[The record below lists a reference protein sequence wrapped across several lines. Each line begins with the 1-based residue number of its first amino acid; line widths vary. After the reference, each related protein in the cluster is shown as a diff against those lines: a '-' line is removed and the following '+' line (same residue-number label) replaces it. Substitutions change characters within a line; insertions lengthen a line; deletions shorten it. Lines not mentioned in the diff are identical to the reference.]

1 MEGIVHMENVRL
13 DKNALEGHKITV
25 IVPCYNE
32 QDSLP
37 YFYSELQNV
46 IKEMGTLD
54 FELLFIDDGSKD
66 NTLEKIMDIE
76 QGNQTVSYISFSRN
90 FGKEA
95 AICAGLRNA
104 KGEYVAVMDA
114 DLQDPPSLLP
124 EMFRLVSEEGYDCAA
139 ARRTTRK
146 GEPFIR
152 SVFARMFYHIME
164 HISQA
169 NMVDGA
175 RDYRLMNRKFVDSLL
190 EIGEYNRFS
199 KGLFGWVGFK
209 TKWVEFDNV
218 ERIAGKTK
226 WSFWKLFHYSMEGII
241 AFSSIP
247 LALSSFFGILSF
259 AAAFIFLFFVII
271 RRLFFGDPVAGWAS
285 IVSII
290 LFIGGIQLFCMGILG
305 QYLSKTYLETK
316 KRPIYIVRE
325 SNVKE
330 LK

>member
-1 MEGIVHMENVRL
+1 MENVRL
-13 DKNALEGHKITV
+13 DKNVLEGHKITV

-54 FELLFIDDGSKD
+54 FELLFIDDGSRD

-104 KGEYVAVMDA
+104 KGDYVVVMDA

-124 EMFRLVSEEGYDCAA
+124 EMFRFVSEEGYDCAA

-152 SVFARMFYHIME
+152 SVFARMFYRIME

-226 WSFWKLFHYSMEGII
+226 WSFWKLFRYSMEGII

>member
-1 MEGIVHMENVRL
+1 MENVRL

-124 EMFRLVSEEGYDCAA
+124 EMFRLVSE
-139 ARRTTRK
+139 
-146 GEPFIR
+146 
-152 SVFARMFYHIME
+152 
-164 HISQA
+164 
-169 NMVDGA
+169 
-175 RDYRLMNRKFVDSLL
+175 
-190 EIGEYNRFS
+190 
-199 KGLFGWVGFK
+199 
-209 TKWVEFDNV
+209 
-218 ERIAGKTK
+218 
-226 WSFWKLFHYSMEGII
+226 
-241 AFSSIP
+241 
-247 LALSSFFGILSF
+247 
-259 AAAFIFLFFVII
+259 
-271 RRLFFGDPVAGWAS
+271 
-285 IVSII
+285 
-290 LFIGGIQLFCMGILG
+290 
-305 QYLSKTYLETK
+305 
-316 KRPIYIVRE
+316 
-325 SNVKE
+325 
-330 LK
+330 

>member
-1 MEGIVHMENVRL
+1 MENVRL

-152 SVFARMFYHIME
+152 SVFARMFYRIME

-285 IVSII
+285 IVSIM

>member
-1 MEGIVHMENVRL
+1 MENVRL

-259 AAAFIFLFFVII
+259 AAAFIFLFF
-271 RRLFFGDPVAGWAS
+271 GNCSAP
-285 IVSII
+285 
-290 LFIGGIQLFCMGILG
+290 C
-305 QYLSKTYLETK
+305 
-316 KRPIYIVRE
+316 
-325 SNVKE
+325 
-330 LK
+330 

>member
-1 MEGIVHMENVRL
+1 
-13 DKNALEGHKITV
+13 
-25 IVPCYNE
+25 
-32 QDSLP
+32 
-37 YFYSELQNV
+37 
-46 IKEMGTLD
+46 MGTLD

-152 SVFARMFYHIME
+152 SVFARMFYRIME